1 LLFDISIAATD
12 GISPLLR
19 GVQKQKENLFSL
31 SRSLSQTHTHT
42 KRRYDK
48 NETDVVLYF
57 FNTKTLENSNSRYL
71 DDNNER
77 QETQNPSS
85 DNEKTMRSQ
94 KGKRQ
99 ALRMR
104 DHKYQCW
111 AGL

>member
-1 LLFDISIAATD
+1 MAYPPCYYS
-12 GISPLLR
+12 LR

-31 SRSLSQTHTHT
+31 SLSLESETHT

-48 NETDVVLYF
+48 NETGVVLYF
-57 FNTKTLENSNSRYL
+57 FNNKTLENSNSRYL

-77 QETQNPSS
+77 QEKQNPSS
-85 DNEKTMRSQ
+85 DNEKTTRSQ
-94 KGKRQ
+94 KGKRR

>member
-1 LLFDISIAATD
+1 MAYPPCYYS
-12 GISPLLR
+12 LR
-19 GVQKQKENLFSL
+19 GGQKQKENVFSL
-31 SRSLSQTHTHT
+31 SLSLRDTHT

-48 NETDVVLYF
+48 NETDVILYF
-57 FNTKTLENSNSRYL
+57 FNNKTLKNSNSRYL

-94 KGKRQ
+94 KGKRR

-104 DHKYQCW
+104 DSKYQCW
-111 AGL
+111 AGLWLL